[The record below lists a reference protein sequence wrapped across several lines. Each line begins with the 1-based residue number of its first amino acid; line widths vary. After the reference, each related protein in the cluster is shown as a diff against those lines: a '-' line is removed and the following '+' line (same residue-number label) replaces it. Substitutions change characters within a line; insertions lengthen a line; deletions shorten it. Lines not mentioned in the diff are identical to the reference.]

1 MELVDT
7 HAHLDE
13 DAFSSGR
20 ADVVAAATAAG
31 VSRIITIGTTLAS
44 SRTSLAIAA
53 EFPAVYAA
61 VGIHP
66 NYAAVA
72 QPDDW
77 SAIEQLIS
85 EPRVVAVG
93 ETGLD
98 RYWDHTPI
106 EIQQDYFDRHLDLSR
121 RSGKPFIVH
130 CREAEADVVA
140 QLRRAADAGPLNGV
154 MHSFAG
160 SSETADICLELS
172 LYLSFAGMVTYKKSE
187 DLRQIAARVPADRI
201 LVETDSPYLA
211 PVPQRGKRNEPAWV
225 RHTAQVVAQV
235 RGVSLEELAA
245 QTTENAVR
253 LFGLEN
259 TPMRDASKMR
269 G

>member
-1 MELVDT
+1 MQLVDT

-13 DAFSSGR
+13 DAFTGDR
-20 ADVVAAATAAG
+20 ADVIAAAAAAG
-31 VSRIITIGTTLAS
+31 VTRIITIGTTLAS
-44 SRTSLAIAA
+44 SRTSLEIAGQ
-53 EFPAVYAA
+53 FPAVSAA

-66 NYAAVA
+66 NYAAAA

-77 SAIEQLIS
+77 QQVEQLAQQ
-85 EPRVVAVG
+85 PRAVAIG

-121 RSGKPFIVH
+121 RTGKPFVVH

-140 QLRRAADAGPLNGV
+140 QLRRAAEHGPLNGV

-160 SSETADICLELS
+160 SGETAAICLELG

-187 DLRQIAARVPADRI
+187 DLRQIAARVPSDRI
-201 LVETDSPYLA
+201 MVETDSPYLA
-211 PVPQRGKRNEPAWV
+211 PVPNRGKRNEPAWV
-225 RHTAQVVAQV
+225 RHTAEVVAQV
-235 RGVSLEELAA
+235 RGVSLDELAE
-245 QTTENAVR
+245 QTTANAQR
-253 LFGLEN
+253 LFSLAIE
-259 TPMRDASKMR
+259 
-269 G
+269 

>member
-1 MELVDT
+1 MLIDT

-13 DAFSSGR
+13 DAFSFDR
-20 ADVVAAATAAG
+20 ADVVAAAAAAG
-31 VSRIITIGTTLAS
+31 VTRIITIGTTLAS
-44 SRTSLAIAA
+44 SRTALGIAG

-77 SAIEQLIS
+77 AAIEALAL
-85 EPRVVAVG
+85 EPLAVAIG

-106 EIQQDYFDRHLDLSR
+106 EVQQDYFDRHLELSR
-121 RSGKPFIVH
+121 RTGKPFIVH

-140 QLRRAADAGPLNGV
+140 QLRRAAGNGPLFGV
-154 MHSFAG
+154 MHSFAASG
-160 SSETADICLELS
+160 ETADICLELG

-187 DLRQIAARVPADRI
+187 ELRRIAARVPADRI

-211 PVPQRGKRNEPAWV
+211 PVPNRGKRNEPAWV
-225 RHTAQVVAQV
+225 RHTAELVAQV
-235 RGVSLEELAA
+235 RGVSLDELAA
-245 QTTENAVR
+245 QTTANAMR
-253 LFGLEN
+253 LFSLE
-259 TPMRDASKMR
+259 
-269 G
+269 

>member
-1 MELVDT
+1 MTLIDT

-13 DAFSSGR
+13 DAFSFDR
-20 ADVVAAATAAG
+20 ADVVANAAAAG
-31 VSRIITIGTTLAS
+31 VTRIVTIGTTLAS
-44 SRTSLAIAA
+44 SKSAIAIAA
-53 EFPAVYAA
+53 EFPGVYAA

-77 SAIEQLIS
+77 REVEQFANS
-85 EPRVVAVG
+85 PKVVAVG

-121 RSGKPFIVH
+121 RISKPFIVH

-140 QLRRAADAGPLNGV
+140 QLRRAAGQGSLNGV

-160 SSETADICLELS
+160 SSETADICLEFGM
-172 LYLSFAGMVTYKKSE
+172 YLSFAGMVTYKKSE
-187 DLRQIAARVPADRI
+187 DLRQIAARIPADRI

-211 PVPQRGKRNEPAWV
+211 PVPNRGKRNEPAWV
-225 RHTAQVVAQV
+225 RHTAELIAHA
-235 RGVSLEELAA
+235 RGIPLAELAA
-245 QTTENAVR
+245 QTTANAER
-253 LFGLEN
+253 LFSL
-259 TPMRDASKMR
+259 A
-269 G
+269 

>member
-1 MELVDT
+1 MHLVDT

-13 DAFSSGR
+13 DAFSFDR
-20 ADVVAAATAAG
+20 TDVVTNAAAAG
-31 VSRIITIGTTLAS
+31 VTRIVTIGTTLAS
-44 SRTSLAIAA
+44 SRAALAIAA
-53 EFPAVYAA
+53 EFPGVYAA

-77 SAIEQLIS
+77 VQIEQLVTQ
-85 EPRVVAVG
+85 PRAVGIG

-106 EIQQDYFDRHLDLSR
+106 EVQQDYFDLHLDLSR

-130 CREAEADVVA
+130 CREADADVVV
-140 QLRRAADAGPLNGV
+140 QLRRAAGQGGLHGV

-160 SSETADICLELS
+160 SSETADVCLELGM
-172 LYLSFAGMVTYKKSE
+172 YLSFAGMITYKKSAE
-187 DLRQIAARVPADRI
+187 LRQIAARVPADRI

-211 PVPQRGKRNEPAWV
+211 PVPNRGKRNEPAWV
-225 RHTAQVVAQV
+225 RHTAELVAQL
-235 RGVSLEELAA
+235 RGVSLEEFAA
-245 QTTENAVR
+245 QTTANAKR
-253 LFGLEN
+253 LFALE
-259 TPMRDASKMR
+259 
-269 G
+269 